1 MTSRGLID
9 RKGELFAYL
18 RGNLLY
24 TLDDEITGSLEEG
37 YIVDTAG
44 NRVWRVE
51 GDALWSLDGSESV
64 GFLGSPLPDDLD
76 RG

>member
-1 MTSRGLID
+1 MATRGLID

-18 RGNLLY
+18 RGATLY
-24 TLDDEITGSLEEG
+24 TLDDEVTGTLEEG

-51 GDALWSLDGSESV
+51 GDALRTLDGSETV
-64 GFLGSPLPDDLD
+64 GYLGSALAGDLD
-76 RG
+76 Y

>member
-1 MTSRGLID
+1 MTTRGLFD

-24 TLDDEITGSLEEG
+24 TLDDELTGRLEDG

-44 NRVWRVE
+44 NRVWRVD
-51 GDALWSLDGSESV
+51 GDALTAPDGSETI
-64 GFLGSPLPDDLD
+64 GFLGEPRPDEYDW
-76 RG
+76 

>member
-1 MTSRGLID
+1 MATRGLID

-18 RGNLLY
+18 RGTTLY
-24 TLDDEITGSLEEG
+24 TLDDEITGTLEEG

-51 GDALWSLDGSESV
+51 GDALRTLDGSETV
-64 GFLGSPLPDDLD
+64 GFFGSALADDLD
-76 RG
+76 L

>member
-1 MTSRGLID
+1 MASRGLFD

-24 TLDDEITGSLEEG
+24 TLEDELTGRLEDS

-44 NRVWRVE
+44 NRVWRVD
-51 GDALWSLDGSESV
+51 GDALVTPDGSETI
-64 GFLGSPLPDDLD
+64 GFLGESRPDEYDV
-76 RG
+76 